1 MHRSLLDTSTTPRDP
16 MFTVHLSHY
25 LPGLPAL
32 DLPSPRQAVTDTF
45 DQLLSPCSTPEPHA
59 EQHGVA
65 LAAEMGNPVAV
76 NVITNYYS
84 HTGVYGTSN

>member
-1 MHRSLLDTSTTPRDP
+1 MPHSVSDTLTAPHDP
-16 MFTVHLSHY
+16 MFIAHVSHY
-25 LPGLPAL
+25 LPGFPAL
-32 DLPSPRQAVTDTF
+32 DLPSPHQALTNTF
-45 DQLLSPCSTPEPHA
+45 DQLSSPGSTPEPYA
-59 EQHGVA
+59 EQLGVT

>member
-1 MHRSLLDTSTTPRDP
+1 

-25 LPGLPAL
+25 LPGFPAL
-32 DLPSPRQAVTDTF
+32 DLPSPHQAVTDTF
-45 DQLLSPCSTPEPHA
+45 DQLPSTCSTPEPYA

-76 NVITNYYS
+76 NIIMYLHS
-84 HTGVYGTSN
+84 ARARLASPS